1 LGALLGGIFT
11 ALSIILSVVLIAK
24 HLGSYSN
31 PKQQRLIIIIIL
43 MVPLFAMDSYIGLL
57 EIRAAEWVVMILD
70 SVKECYE
77 AWVIYAFLELM
88 YSYLGVD
95 STKPVPANLEGRHIH
110 QTFPFNLCLK
120 DMHLDKATLDMLR
133 LWTTQFMVLRPILS
147 VLSVLLQVWEVYDGF
162 ALYIN
167 VILNLSVTLAVYALM
182 LFYHAF
188 AEELSEHRPLAK
200 FLCIKG
206 VVFFAFW
213 QGVVLEI
220 LVWMGVVHEGH
231 WYTTLQV
238 SYAIQN
244 FLVCLE
250 MGLIFAG
257 AHAYAFSHHFYTDA
271 YIKKN
276 ESKTKSAS
284 TSTDTKKHQ

>member
-1 LGALLGGIFT
+1 MDAGTLGSWVGGLFT
-11 ALSIILSVVLIAK
+11 ALSIILSAILISK
-24 HLGSYSN
+24 HLSSYKN

-43 MVPLFAMDSYIGLL
+43 MVPLFAVDSFVGLL
-57 EIRAAEWVVMILD
+57 EIQAAEWVVMILD

-77 AWVIYAFLELM
+77 AWVIYSFLELM

-95 STKPVPANLEGRHIH
+95 PLQSVPKHLQGRHIH
-110 QTFPFNLCLK
+110 QNFPFNLFMR
-120 DMHLDKATLDMLR
+120 DMHLDNTTAARLK

-147 VLSVLLQVWEVYDGF
+147 VLSVLLQVFELYDTF
-162 ALYIN
+162 SFYIN
-167 VILNLSVTLAVYALM
+167 IVLNFSVTLAVYALM

-220 LVWMGVVHEGH
+220 LVWMGIVHEGH

-244 FLVCLE
+244 FLVCVE

-257 AHAYAFSHHFYTDA
+257 AHAYAFSPHFYTDE

-276 ESKTKSAS
+276 EGKVASAS
-284 TSTDTKKHQ
+284 KKSH